1 MARILYGVH
10 GTGHGHAMRA
20 LTIAR
25 RLRSH
30 DFLFVAADDAPG
42 VLEGEFPVRRIP
54 NLGTVFKNYKVDM
67 AATIGRAVPLLLRS
81 GHHTRSVLRIIE
93 EFKPDVCMTDLEF
106 FVPRAARQAGSS
118 APSVQSTMLETT
130 MNTTSPVT
138 MCAGSSLK

>member
-30 DFLFVAADDAPG
+30 DFLFVAADDAPS

-54 NLGTVFKNYKVDM
+54 NL
-67 AATIGRAVPLLLRS
+67 AIIRARCCALSRS
-81 GHHTRSVLRIIE
+81 
-93 EFKPDVCMTDLEF
+93 
-106 FVPRAARQAGSS
+106 SS
-118 APSVQSTMLETT
+118 P
-130 MNTTSPVT
+130 TS
-138 MCAGSSLK
+138 A

>member
-30 DFLFVAADDAPG
+30 DFLFVAADDAPS

-54 NLGTVFKNYKVDM
+54 NLGTVFKNWIISTSLP
-67 AATIGRAVPLLLRS
+67 AAV
-81 GHHTRSVLRIIE
+81 
-93 EFKPDVCMTDLEF
+93 
-106 FVPRAARQAGSS
+106 
-118 APSVQSTMLETT
+118 
-130 MNTTSPVT
+130 MNCRPI
-138 MCAGSSLK
+138 CAGMPLFRG